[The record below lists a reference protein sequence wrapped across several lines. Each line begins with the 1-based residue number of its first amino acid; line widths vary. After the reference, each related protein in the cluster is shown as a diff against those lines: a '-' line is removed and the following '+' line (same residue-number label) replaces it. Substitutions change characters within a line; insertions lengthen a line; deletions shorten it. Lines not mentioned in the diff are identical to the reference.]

1 MFCFDK
7 YNPLARMAKMASE
20 NTIETARAVAVE
32 TRSLSLKR
40 GEKLLFEQMS
50 WQMPPGKF
58 LAVTG
63 ASGAGKSS
71 LLACLGGTVAPSAGE
86 FKLAVHDLKSIGFV
100 FQNFRLTA
108 NLSVLTNVLCGK
120 LGAYDWWQTIFS
132 FSERDR
138 QTAFAI
144 LRELGLEKLVHR
156 QVRKIS
162 GGEQQRTAVAR
173 VLLQNPPI
181 ILADE
186 PTSNLDAALADKVL
200 TRLRGGCT
208 EQNQT
213 IICVLHDRRLVE
225 KFADYEL
232 QIGAEYKD
240 GWSFRQIGR

>member
-1 MFCFDK
+1 MT
-7 YNPLARMAKMASE
+7 NIALE
-20 NTIETARAVAVE
+20 NAIRTARAIAVE
-32 TRSLSLKR
+32 TRSLGLRR

-50 WQMPPGKF
+50 WRLPQGKF

-71 LLACLGGTVAPSAGE
+71 LLACLGGNVAPSEGE
-86 FKLAVHDLKSIGFV
+86 FKLAVDDLKSIGFV

-108 NLSVLTNVLCGK
+108 NLSVLINVLCGK
-120 LGAYDWWQTIFS
+120 LGAYKWWQTVFS
-132 FSERDR
+132 FSENDR
-138 QTAFAI
+138 QTAFRV

-156 QVRKIS
+156 QVRKVS

-173 VLLQNPPI
+173 VLLQNPSI

-200 TRLRGGCT
+200 TLLRGGCA
-208 EQNQT
+208 ERNQT
-213 IICVLHDRRLVE
+213 IVCVLHDARLVE

-232 QIGAEYKD
+232 QIGADYEN
-240 GWSFRQIGR
+240 GWNFRQIQR

>member
-1 MFCFDK
+1 MT
-7 YNPLARMAKMASE
+7 NIPLK
-20 NTIETARAVAVE
+20 NTIETTRGIAVE
-32 TRSLSLKR
+32 TCSLALRR

-50 WQMPPGKF
+50 WRLPAGKF

-71 LLACLGGTVAPSAGE
+71 LLACLGGVIEPSAGE
-86 FKLAVHDLKSIGFV
+86 FELATDDLKSIGFV

-108 NLSVLTNVLCGK
+108 NLSVLINVLCGK
-120 LGAYDWWQTIFS
+120 LGDYPWWQTLFS
-132 FSERDR
+132 FSENDR
-138 QTAFAI
+138 RTAFTI
-144 LRELGLEKLVHR
+144 LQELGLEKLVHR
-156 QVRKIS
+156 QVRKVS

-173 VLLQNPPI
+173 VLLQKPPI

-200 TRLRGGCT
+200 TVLRRGCA

-213 IICVLHDRRLVE
+213 IVCVLHDAPLVK

-232 QIGAEYKD
+232 QIGTEYKH
-240 GWSFRQIGR
+240 GWSFRQIQR

>member
-1 MFCFDK
+1 M
-7 YNPLARMAKMASE
+7 
-20 NTIETARAVAVE
+20 
-32 TRSLSLKR
+32 
-40 GEKLLFEQMS
+40 LFEKMT
-50 WQMPPGKF
+50 WQLPRGKF

-71 LLACLGGTVAPSAGE
+71 LLACLGGGVAPTDGE
-86 FKLAVHDLKSIGFV
+86 FKLAGDDSKSIGFV

-108 NLSVLTNVLCGK
+108 NLSVLINVLCGK
-120 LGAYDWWQTIFS
+120 LGAYNWWQTIFS
-132 FSERDR
+132 FSEDDR

-144 LRELGLEKLVHR
+144 LRELGLEKLAHR

-162 GGEQQRTAVAR
+162 GGEQQRTAAAR

-200 TRLRGGCT
+200 TILRRGCA

-213 IICVLHDRRLVE
+213 IVCVLHDARLVE

-232 QIGAEYKD
+232 RIGADYKD
-240 GWSFRQIGR
+240 GWSFRQIPR

>member
-1 MFCFDK
+1 MT
-7 YNPLARMAKMASE
+7 NIALE
-20 NTIETARAVAVE
+20 NTIETARAIAVK
-32 TRSLSLKR
+32 TRSLCLRR

-50 WQMPPGKF
+50 WQLPPGKF

-63 ASGAGKSS
+63 VSGAGKSS
-71 LLACLGGTVAPSAGE
+71 LLACLGGIVAPSAGE
-86 FKLAVHDLKSIGFV
+86 FKLAADDLKSIGFV

-120 LGAYDWWQTIFS
+120 LGAYNWWQTIFS

-144 LRELGLEKLVHR
+144 LRELDLEKLAHR
-156 QVRKIS
+156 QVRKVS

-200 TRLRGGCT
+200 TRLRGGCA
-208 EQNQT
+208 EQNHT
-213 IICVLHDRRLVE
+213 IVCVLHDPLMVE

-232 QIGAEYKD
+232 RIGAQYKD
-240 GWSFRQIGR
+240 GWSFRQIQR

>member
-1 MFCFDK
+1 MT
-7 YNPLARMAKMASE
+7 NIPLK
-20 NTIETARAVAVE
+20 NTIGTTRAFAVE
-32 TRSLSLKR
+32 TRSLALRR
-40 GEKLLFEQMS
+40 GEKMLFEQMS
-50 WQMPPGKF
+50 WQLLPGKF

-71 LLACLGGTVAPSAGE
+71 LLDCLRGVVAPLDGE
-86 FKLAVHDLKSIGFV
+86 FKLFADDLKSIGFV

-108 NLSVLTNVLCGK
+108 NLSVLINVLCGK
-120 LGAYDWWQTIFS
+120 LGDYAWWQTLFS
-132 FSERDR
+132 FSGNDR
-138 QTAFAI
+138 RTAFAI

-156 QVRKIS
+156 QVRKVS
-162 GGEQQRTAVAR
+162 GGEQQRVAVAR
-173 VLLQNPPI
+173 VLLQNPRI

-200 TRLRGGCT
+200 TIMRRGCA

-213 IICVLHDRRLVE
+213 IVCVLHDARLVE

-240 GWSFRQIGR
+240 GWSFRQIQR

>member
-1 MFCFDK
+1 MT
-7 YNPLARMAKMASE
+7 NIALE
-20 NTIETARAVAVE
+20 NTILAARAIAIE
-32 TRSLSLKR
+32 TRSLSLRR

-50 WQMPPGKF
+50 WQLPPGKF

-86 FKLAVHDLKSIGFV
+86 FNLAAADLKSIGFV

-108 NLSVLTNVLCGK
+108 NLSVLINVLCGK
-120 LGAYDWWQTIFS
+120 LGAYKWWQTVFS
-132 FSERDR
+132 FSENDR
-138 QTAFAI
+138 QMAFAI
-144 LRELGLEKLVHR
+144 LRDLGLENLAHR
-156 QVRKIS
+156 QARKVS

-173 VLLQNPPI
+173 VLLQNPPL

-200 TRLRGGCT
+200 TRLRGGCA

-213 IICVLHDRRLVE
+213 IVCVLHDARLVE

-232 QIGAEYKD
+232 QIGADYKD
-240 GWSFRQIGR
+240 GWSFRQIQR

>member
-1 MFCFDK
+1 M
-7 YNPLARMAKMASE
+7 
-20 NTIETARAVAVE
+20 ETQTQTEFAVE
-32 TRSLSLKR
+32 TSSLSLKR
-40 GEKLLFEQMS
+40 GEKLLFEKMT
-50 WQMPPGKF
+50 WQLPRGKF

-71 LLACLGGTVAPSAGE
+71 LLACLGGGVAPTDGE
-86 FKLAVHDLKSIGFV
+86 FKLAGDDSKSIGFV

-108 NLSVLTNVLCGK
+108 NLSVLINVLCGK
-120 LGAYDWWQTIFS
+120 LGAYNWWQTIFS
-132 FSERDR
+132 FSEDDR

-144 LRELGLEKLVHR
+144 LRELGLEKLAHR

-162 GGEQQRTAVAR
+162 GGEQQRTAAAR

-200 TRLRGGCT
+200 TILRRGCA

-213 IICVLHDRRLVE
+213 IVCVLHDARLVE

-232 QIGAEYKD
+232 RIGADYKD
-240 GWSFRQIGR
+240 GWSFRQIPR

>member
-1 MFCFDK
+1 M
-7 YNPLARMAKMASE
+7 
-20 NTIETARAVAVE
+20 T
-32 TRSLSLKR
+32 
-40 GEKLLFEQMS
+40 
-50 WQMPPGKF
+50 WQLQRGKF

-71 LLACLGGTVAPSAGE
+71 LLACLGGGVAPTDGE
-86 FKLAVHDLKSIGFV
+86 FNLAGDDSKSIGFV

-108 NLSVLTNVLCGK
+108 NLSVLINVLCGK
-120 LGAYDWWQTIFS
+120 LGAYNWWQTIFS
-132 FSERDR
+132 FSEDDR

-144 LRELGLEKLVHR
+144 LRELGLEKLAHR

-162 GGEQQRTAVAR
+162 GGEQQRTAAAR

-200 TRLRGGCT
+200 TILRRGCA

-213 IICVLHDRRLVE
+213 IVCVLHDARLVE

-232 QIGAEYKD
+232 RIGADYKD
-240 GWSFRQIGR
+240 GWSFRQIPR